1 MSRQALANMAS
12 ERLAGSSGSTFFWPM
27 LLLPPAKRSAM
38 FAVYAFCR
46 AVDDIVDEAGDPDD
60 KQARL
65 AAWRNQIRILFLGGP
80 AREAAAH
87 PLATAIGRYHLPRT
101 ELEAVIDGVAMDL
114 VPMRA
119 PTLDMLRLYCRRV
132 AGAVGLLA
140 IRIFDRADRETEA
153 FALALG
159 EALQLTNILR
169 DLQADAGLGRLYLPR
184 EYLTR
189 AGILDTDPVAALLH
203 PGLPA
208 ACELLA
214 AHAARRY
221 EEAESL
227 FTEGPARR
235 LWSARAMMIL
245 YRRLLDRLRERGWAA
260 LDAEPPLGTAERAGV
275 TLRCLAGCPP
285 RR

>member
-1 MSRQALANMAS
+1 MTSPALESTAPG
-12 ERLAGSSGSTFFWPM
+12 RLSDSSGSTFFWPM

-46 AVDDIVDEAGDPDD
+46 AVDDIVDEEGDPDD
-60 KQARL
+60 KRARL
-65 AAWRNQIRILFLGGP
+65 AAWRDQLRTLFLGGAP
-80 AREAAAH
+80 RDPVARALAAA
-87 PLATAIGRYHLPRT
+87 IQSYHLPRA

-119 PTLDMLRLYCRRV
+119 PPLDVLRLYCRRV

-140 IRIFDRADRETEA
+140 IRIFDRADERTEA

-169 DLQADAGLGRLYLPR
+169 DLDADAGLGRLYLPR
-184 EYLTR
+184 EYLVR
-189 AGILDTDPVAALLH
+189 AGILDTDPMAVLVH

-208 ACELLA
+208 ACETLA
-214 AHAARRY
+214 AHAVRRY
-221 EEAESL
+221 EEAEGFL
-227 FTEGPARR
+227 AGGPARR

-245 YRRLLDRLRERGWAA
+245 YRRLLDRLRERGWSA
-260 LDAEPPLGTAERAGV
+260 LDVAPSLGTAERAGV
-275 TLRCLAGCPP
+275 TLRCLAGYPP